1 MALNRESRGER
12 TPPSPPLLA
21 VTITPRVASTDTTFW
36 GASGLEGLQLLS
48 LKHHGRLLKE
58 LLQHFQAPNTLRS
71 KLCKLA
77 ETRGE
82 SRDLPVD
89 PPELEKQMLVS
100 GPWKETHL

>member
-58 LLQHFQAPNTLRS
+58 LLQH
-71 KLCKLA
+71 
-77 ETRGE
+77 
-82 SRDLPVD
+82 V
-89 PPELEKQMLVS
+89 
-100 GPWKETHL
+100 